1 MNELPALSW
10 EALIE
15 YIKAHPIQL
24 FGSILAIFFDALRQ
38 EINREQAAKRAYFY
52 RLCDYIA
59 NTDNMLPSPGS
70 LNEMKKRFAKQ
81 FNVEPEC
88 FPSKNKASEALL
100 LFLEATTKFPWQM
113 KSSIYEKYESLKSR
127 FEEND
132 HRLESPSLHPIN
144 LISARNVF
152 WTYCVVYSII
162 MVIATIS
169 DPPANYSLYA
179 LCIFALSAV
188 ATIMFVSGVSAIVYF
203 LFVVTHKL
211 VKKIYWTAIRRS

>member
-1 MNELPALSW
+1 MNDLPALSW

-24 FGSILAIFFDALRQ
+24 LGSYLAIVCDALRR

-59 NTDNMLPSPGS
+59 NTHNMLPSPAS
-70 LNEMKKRFAKQ
+70 LKEMKKHFAKQ

-100 LFLEATTKFPWQM
+100 LFLEATTRFPWSM
-113 KSSIYEKYESLKSR
+113 KSLIYENFEFLKSR

-132 HRLESPSLHPIN
+132 QVLESPLLHPIN
-144 LISARNVF
+144 LISTRHVF
-152 WTYCVVYSII
+152 WTYCVVYSMI

-169 DPPANYSLYA
+169 NPPVNSSLCELY
-179 LCIFALSAV
+179 IFALSTI
-188 ATIMFVSGVSAIVYF
+188 ATIALVSGVSTIFYF